1 MAALPESHVRLHSG
15 ELSADID
22 PRGAQLSALR
32 DREGRDLLWN
42 GDPAVWAGRAPILF
56 PIVGV
61 LVGGTYHLGSKS
73 YSLPRHGFARNRMF
87 STESADPTETVFR
100 LSDDDETLRVY
111 PFRFNLDMQFKL
123 IGPTLSVTASIH
135 NRGDEIMPAS
145 FGFHPAFRWPL
156 PYGQP
161 RAAHFIEFAADEPD
175 PVRRLDAAGLLTPV
189 HHPTPIV
196 QRRLLLKD
204 ELFEGDALI
213 LDRIRSRSVIYGAA
227 AAPRLQVR
235 FADAP
240 FLGIWSKPGA
250 HFICIEPWHGISD
263 AAGFSGDF
271 RDKSGVELIAAGDSF
286 STTMAI
292 SLLDEA

>member
-1 MAALPESHVRLHSG
+1 MTALPESQVRLSSG

-22 PRGAQLSALR
+22 PKGAQLSALR
-32 DREGRDLLWN
+32 DRDGRDLLWN

-61 LVGGTYHLGSKS
+61 LVGGNYRLGSKS

-87 STESADPTETVFR
+87 STESADPTEAVFR
-100 LSDDDETLRVY
+100 LSDDDETRRVY

-123 IGPTLSVTASIH
+123 TGPTLSVTASIR
-135 NRGDEIMPAS
+135 NRGTETMPAS

-175 PVRRLDAAGLLTPV
+175 PVRRLDSAGLLTPDR
-189 HHPTPIV
+189 HPTPIV

-213 LDRIRSRSVIYGAA
+213 LDKIRSRSAIYGAA
-227 AAPRLQVR
+227 AGPRLQVS

-250 HFICIEPWHGISD
+250 QFVCIEPWHGISD

-271 RDKSGVELIAAGDSF
+271 RDKPGINLIAAGDSF
-286 STTMAI
+286 ATTMAM
-292 SLLDEA
+292 SLLAE